1 MHLNCV
7 TADNIVSHMHR
18 LTNSQ
23 ISSLPKREGP
33 VGQHKTAAD
42 RSILDVD
49 DHRDWGKK
57 RDIGYGTSRCH
68 HQRVSETE
76 GGQ

>member
-33 VGQHKTAAD
+33 D